1 MVMPDVPT
9 NEQTSDGVP
18 FIATIPHR
26 TFEDLA
32 VGEKRQS
39 RARQVTLDEMLTFA
53 RAYDP
58 QWFHADPELAKQ
70 SVFGEAVASGIHVL
84 AIWRQLDHEINSDI
98 DFVCGIGWD
107 ELRLKRAIRAGDTIH
122 VTSEIV
128 GLTPSTSDPGRGT
141 ALTRYAVV
149 NQHDEDA
156 VTFTS
161 INLVYT
167 RGGRDRSAG
176 SIR

>member
-1 MVMPDVPT
+1 MTSLPETFVPARPT
-9 NEQTSDGVP
+9 
-18 FIATIPHR
+18 R
-26 TFEDLA
+26 CFEDLQ
-32 VGEKRQS
+32 VGEFRRSSPRTVTQEEILDF
-39 RARQVTLDEMLTFA
+39 ARQW
-53 RAYDP
+53 DP
-58 QWFHADPELAKQ
+58 QWFHSDADLAKQ
-70 SVFGEAVASGIHVL
+70 SVFGEVVASGIHVL
-84 AIWRQLDHEINSDI
+84 ALWRQMDHEINADI

-128 GLTPSTSDPGRGT
+128 TLTPSATRTDRGT

-149 NQHDEDA
+149 DQNGTEA

-167 RGGRDRSAG
+167 RDGRARASSA
-176 SIR
+176 

>member
-1 MVMPDVPT
+1 M
-9 NEQTSDGVP
+9 
-18 FIATIPHR
+18 AAAALPHR
-26 TFEDLA
+26 TFEDLV
-32 VGEKRQS
+32 VGERRRS
-39 RARQVTLDEMLTFA
+39 REKQVELREVLDFA

-58 QWFHADPELAKQ
+58 QWFHVDPELAKQ
-70 SVFGEAVASGIHVL
+70 SAFGEVVASGIHVM
-84 AIWRQLDHEINSDI
+84 AMWRVLDHEINADI

-107 ELRLKRAIRAGDTIH
+107 ELRLKHAVRPGDSIH

-128 GLTPSTSDPGRGT
+128 ALKPSTSNPGRGT
-141 ALTRYAVV
+141 AITRYAVI
-149 NQHDEDA
+149 NQRGQEA

-167 RGGRDRSAG
+167 RGGRQRSAA

>member
-1 MVMPDVPT
+1 VTVGIPFSAAIPD
-9 NEQTSDGVP
+9 
-18 FIATIPHR
+18 R
-26 TFEDLA
+26 TFEDLR
-32 VGEKRQS
+32 VGERRVS
-39 RARQVTLDEMLTFA
+39 REKTVSLDEMLTFA

-58 QWFHADPELAKQ
+58 QWFHADAELAKR
-70 SVFGEAVASGIHVL
+70 SIFGETVASGIQLL

-98 DFVCGIGWD
+98 DFVCGVGWD
-107 ELRLKRAIRAGDTIH
+107 NLRLKHAVRAGDTIH

-128 GLTPSTSDPGRGT
+128 ELTPSKSDSGRGT
-141 ALTRYAVV
+141 AITRYAVV
-149 NQHDEDA
+149 NQHGDEA

-167 RGGRDRSAG
+167 RSGRERSTG

>member
-1 MVMPDVPT
+1 MSDSRPPPT
-9 NEQTSDGVP
+9 
-18 FIATIPHR
+18 ALPHR
-26 TFEDLA
+26 TFEDLR
-32 VGEKRQS
+32 VGEQRRSSVKL
-39 RARQVTLDEMLTFA
+39 VTLDEVLAFA

-58 QWFHADPELAKQ
+58 QWFHVDPELAKG
-70 SVFGEAVASGIHVL
+70 SAFGEVVASGIHVL
-84 AIWRQLDHEINSDI
+84 AMWRVLDHEINRDI
-98 DFVCGIGWD
+98 DFVCGVGWD
-107 ELRLKRAIRAGDTIH
+107 DLRLKHAVRPGDSIY

-128 GLTPSTSDPGRGT
+128 ELTPSTSNASRGT
-141 ALTRYAVV
+141 AITRYAVI
-149 NQHDEDA
+149 NQRGEEA

>member
-1 MVMPDVPT
+1 MEPT
-9 NEQTSDGVP
+9 V
-18 FIATIPHR
+18 PHR
-26 TFEDLA
+26 TFEQLV
-32 VGEKRQS
+32 VGERRRSGDKLVDLRE
-39 RARQVTLDEMLTFA
+39 VLDFA

-58 QWFHADPELAKQ
+58 QWFHVDPELAKQ
-70 SVFGEAVASGIHVL
+70 SAFGEVVASGIHVM
-84 AIWRQLDHEINSDI
+84 AMWRLLDHEINADI

-107 ELRLKRAIRAGDTIH
+107 ELRLRHAVRPGDTIH

-128 GLTPSTSDPGRGT
+128 ELKPSTSNPGRGT
-141 ALTRYAVV
+141 AITRYAVI
-149 NQHDEDA
+149 NQREEEA

-167 RGGRDRSAG
+167 RAGRQRSPA